1 MTVTAYTECP
11 HCAYSLEGLPGH
23 VCPECGGDTRPPPP
37 KGPPPEHW
45 AGQSQKIWAIALGVA
60 CAFWAWLLSVPM
72 HRSYAYGYTHP
83 GEDAI
88 MIFCTAMLAAHAI
101 GLFFV
106 LRRKAAFAT
115 INPGDAAFNALI
127 VLVGLPICLFVLCV
141 IALG

>member
-1 MTVTAYTECP
+1 VRRRHATA
-11 HCAYSLEGLPGH
+11 AAQ
-23 VCPECGGDTRPPPP
+23 
-37 KGPPPEHW
+37 GP
-45 AGQSQKIWAIALGVA
+45 AARALGDRA
-60 CAFWAWLLSVPM
+60 GRGLRLLAWLLSVPM

-88 MIFCTAMLAAHAI
+88 MIFSTAMLAAHAI

-106 LRRKAAFAT
+106 LRRKAAFST